1 LEENFVDAGLGCNN
15 PVKQLLQEATQEF
28 GEREVSCIVSIGTGK
43 PKVTG
48 FKKSGF
54 GLQRVLPTDLI
65 KALASMATDA
75 EAEATDMKERYRN
88 CPGLYYRLNVDRG
101 LESISLEEWE
111 KLGEVKTH
119 TLAYLQDQ
127 DVSQKVDEIAK
138 ALIGMPTR
146 TYSLGHLGI

>member
-1 LEENFVDAGLGCNN
+1 
-15 PVKQLLQEATQEF
+15 VKQLLQEATREF
-28 GEREVSCIVSIGTGK
+28 GEERDVGCIISIGTGK

-54 GLQRVLPTDLI
+54 GLQRVLPLDLV
-65 KALASMATDA
+65 KALAKMATDT
-75 EAEATDMKERYRN
+75 EAEAVEIKERYRN

-119 TLAYLQDQ
+119 TLAYLNDR
-127 DVSQKVDEIAK
+127 DVSREVDEIVK
-138 ALIGMPTR
+138 VLIGRPSH
-146 TYSLGHLGI
+146 TYPLGHLGIWIISHMSGPLLIF